1 MSVATGSVPA
11 TRLSPRGRRAVFG
24 AWFGFFVDLFDIYL
38 PVIALAPANAY
49 FAATGVSATTS
60 AIIDASVFAATLV
73 GRPLGALLFG
83 HFADRIGRRR
93 ISVLSVV
100 GFSVVTLLIA
110 ALPGYRQIGIAAVV
124 LLIALRFLDG
134 LFLGGEY
141 TAATPLAMEYSPKYR
156 RGFVGGIISTGFPVA
171 YCAISLLTL
180 GMLQIVPAGDL
191 DSPYVRWGWRV
202 LFVIGAAVSLAF
214 ALWYAKRVPESEAW
228 QRAEK
233 KARTPVKELL
243 TGQSGRNFAQV
254 FVLMTGMWLTSYM
267 LTAVLPKLLASPV
280 GLGSTRITAIL
291 VVANAVVA
299 FWYLGSGIASQRIGR
314 RTTLMVGGAAS
325 AVLAPFGYALV
336 VSGRVGSFPLLLV
349 LVVLV
354 TVLMSTQWGCI
365 TTYLNERFSVGV
377 RASGYGLGYSLGMVV
392 PAFYAFYQAGLES
405 LVPARYTAV
414 VLLALGGVLTVIGA
428 SLGPDTRENDLAA

>member
-1 MSVATGSVPA
+1 MSVATGLPA

-49 FAATGVSATTS
+49 FAATGVSASTS
-60 AIIDASVFAATLV
+60 AIIDASVFTATLV

-93 ISVLSVV
+93 VSVLSVV
-100 GFSVVTLLIA
+100 GFAVVTLLIA

-141 TAATPLAMEYSPKYR
+141 TAATPLAMEYSPKAR

-180 GMLQIVPAGDL
+180 GMLQVVPAGGL

-202 LFVIGAAVSLAF
+202 LFVIGAVVSLGF
-214 ALWYAKRVPESEAW
+214 ARWYAKRVPESEAW
-228 QRAEK
+228 QRSEH
-233 KARTPVKELL
+233 KARTPVKDLL
-243 TGQSGRNFAQV
+243 SGASGRNFAQV

-280 GLGSTRITAIL
+280 GFGATRITAIL

-314 RTTLMVGGAAS
+314 RTTLMIGGAAS

-336 VSGRVGSFPLLLV
+336 VSGGVRSFPLLLV
-349 LVVLV
+349 LVVVV
-354 TVLMSTQWGCI
+354 TLLMSTQWGCI
-365 TTYLNERFSVGV
+365 TTYLNERFAVGV

-392 PAFYAFYQAGLES
+392 PAFYAFYQAGLAN

-414 VLLALGGVLTVIGA
+414 VLLALGGVLTVVGA
-428 SLGPDTRENDLAA
+428 ALGPDTRDTDLAA